1 MLLGR
6 GAEQTR
12 IDALLAQARSGTSG
26 ALVIRGEPGIG
37 KSALLRYA
45 VGQCNDMTVLWATGM
60 EAESELAF
68 AGLSE
73 LLHPVLGL
81 LGEIPS
87 PQAEALAGALALGPP
102 GAQDRFT
109 ISVAT
114 LSLLAAAAEQRPVL
128 AVVDDAHWLDAPS
141 RDALLFATRRL
152 QADQAVLLFAA
163 RVGEPVVFEAPAI
176 PELVLG
182 GIDQESCNALL
193 MGSGGVEVSPEV
205 AGAILEATRGNP
217 LAILEAPRVL
227 TRAQLSGREPLNE
240 PLPVGAGVQRSFARR
255 VARLPEQTRRALLVA
270 AASQSRSIDEVRR
283 ACEVLG
289 IDYAALEPAERDGL
303 IENDGVRIQFG
314 HPLMRAA
321 VYHGAAAPDRRAV
334 HRALASAL
342 ADEPF
347 IGQRAWHL
355 AVAAEGADEQVAA
368 VLEEAGREARERSG
382 HASAASAFERAARL
396 TPNSENRARRLLE
409 AGIDA
414 HAAGEWAKALDL
426 LAEALRHARAATLRA
441 DIEHARGR
449 VEMWTRSPVV
459 AREVF
464 LAATDRV
471 EPYDTGRAA
480 MMLVDAATTTFQHG
494 DRQQGVVA
502 PALAIAR
509 RAYDLAQRV
518 GGLPEA
524 AASGLLAKALISVG
538 RTEEGYP
545 LLVRCQTAIDETDSI
560 WPAVQLIQCAV
571 VFLWLEEYDTAR
583 GLLERLIARARA
595 ASASGALGYPLCHLS
610 EVDFRTGRWLEA
622 YAGAAEAARLARELG
637 QPVTLEYALICLA
650 WVEAGL
656 GRELDCRRHIASAL
670 ELAGQEG
677 TTIAAY
683 STAILGLL
691 ELGLGN
697 SAEAIDQLR
706 RLLDFYDQEKIEVVE
721 HSVFQSVPNLIEA
734 CVHVGALAEAEEAL
748 ADFAAAGQ
756 RTHRIWTMATAARCR
771 GILADTDFEVHFQ
784 EALRLHGRTPTPFE
798 RARTELCYGERLRRA
813 KRRAEARGQL
823 RSALDTFERLGAAPW
838 ADRARNELRA
848 TGEATRRREGP
859 ALEQLTMQELQV
871 AHKVAAG
878 ATNREVATALFLSP
892 KTIEAHLGRVYS
904 KLGLRS
910 RTELAHYFGHE
921 AGGLSPS
928 SVLG

>member
-6 GAEQTR
+6 GAEQAR
-12 IDALLAQARSGTSG
+12 IDALLAQARDGTSG

-321 VYHGAAAPDRRAV
+321 VYHRAAAPDRRAV
-334 HRALASAL
+334 HCALASAL
-342 ADEPF
+342 AGEPF
-347 IGQRAWHL
+347 TGQRAWHL
-355 AVAAEGADEQVAA
+355 AAAAEGADEQVAA

-382 HASAASAFERAARL
+382 YASAASMFEKAARL
-396 TPNSENRARRLLE
+396 TPDPEHRARRLLE
-409 AGIDA
+409 AGVDA
-414 HAAGEWAKALDL
+414 HAAGDWAKALDL
-426 LAEALRHARAATLRA
+426 LGEALSSALGATLRA
-441 DIEHARGR
+441 DIQHAQGR
-449 VEMWTRSPVV
+449 VEMWTRSAAAARRILV
-459 AREVF
+459 A
-464 LAATDRV
+464 AANSI
-471 EPYDTGRAA
+471 EPHDAARAA
-480 MMLVDAATTTFQHG
+480 MILVDAATTCYMA
-494 DRQQGVVA
+494 DEPERGVLRS
-502 PALAIAR
+502 ALDISQ
-509 RAYDLAQRV
+509 RAYVLGLRV
-518 GGLPEA
+518 GGGTEA
-524 AASGLLAKALISVG
+524 AACGLLGKTLILLG
-538 RTEEGYP
+538 RIDEGYP
-545 LLVRCQTAIDETDSI
+545 LLDRCHQAIEESDSV
-560 WPAVQLIQCAV
+560 WLTLQLIQCV
-571 VFLWLEEYDTAR
+571 IVFIWLEEFNRAR
-583 GLLERLIARARA
+583 RPLERLIARSRSTSAPA
-595 ASASGALGYPLCHLS
+595 ALLFPLCNLS
-610 EVDFRTGRWLEA
+610 EIDFREGHWREA
-622 YAGAAEAARLARELG
+622 YAGAAEAAQLSEQLG
-637 QPVTLEYALICLA
+637 QTTTLVYALVCLA
-650 WVEAGL
+650 CVEAAMGL
-656 GRELDCRRHIASAL
+656 QHDCRRHATAAL
-670 ELAGQEG
+670 DITGWRR
-677 TTIAAY
+677 TTITGYALA
-683 STAILGLL
+683 TLGLL
-691 ELGLGN
+691 ELGLGHN
-697 SAEAIDQLR
+697 HDAIRHLAQLSDLWDREGAVEEA
-706 RLLDFYDQEKIEVVE
+706 
-721 HSVFQSVPNLIEA
+721 VFQFAPNLIEA
-734 CVHVGALAEAEEAL
+734 YTRVGARTEAEVAL
-748 ADFAAAGQ
+748 TAFRARATGAKG
-756 RTHRIWTMATAARCR
+756 TWTRATESRCR
-771 GILADTDFEVHFQ
+771 GLVEELDFDGHFLN
-784 EALRLHGRTPTPFE
+784 ALRLHGDTSMPFE

-813 KRRAEARGQL
+813 KRRAEARERL
-823 RSALDTFERLGAAPW
+823 SSALEAFERLGAEPW
-838 ADRARNELRA
+838 AERARGELRA
-848 TGEATRRREGP
+848 TGLTARKRDRSG
-859 ALEQLTMQELQV
+859 AEQLTMQELQV
-871 AHKVAAG
+871 ALKVATG
-878 ATNREVATALFLSP
+878 ATNREVAAELFLSP
-892 KTIEAHLGRVYS
+892 KTIEAHLGRVYG

-910 RTELAHYFGHE
+910 RTELAHHFRHE
-921 AGGLSPS
+921 TSQAS
-928 SVLG
+928 SAPA